1 MPTASP
7 TSIWRALRRATGEHK
22 VLRWLMPALVA
33 ALLLLLVVGLW
44 RGGHWA
50 SFWQRDVTWE
60 RIQRDGLLRVGMDAS
75 YPPFEVVTD
84 DGEFRG
90 LDVDLARALG
100 ERWGVEVVM
109 VNVHFDGLYDALRTN
124 RFDLII
130 SALPYDRTMTRDLR
144 YSQSYFDAGQV
155 LLVDG
160 RRDEVESL
168 DDLLD
173 DGGDA
178 VSIAVELGAEA
189 HHLAHQLARDEGLA
203 LEVLPRRELVEA
215 VALLRSGEADGLICD
230 RVTAYGLLREHG
242 DLRIAGPPLTSE
254 PLVIA
259 ALIDAPL
266 LMEQVNAAL
275 SEWQADGTLEAIRAR
290 WF

>member
-1 MPTASP
+1 MPTVSP
-7 TSIWRALRRATGEHK
+7 TSTSRAIRRTYGERNIA
-22 VLRWLMPALVA
+22 RWLALALA
-33 ALLLLLVVGLW
+33 ALLLVLVLLWQGEYWAGL
-44 RGGHWA
+44 
-50 SFWQRDVTWE
+50 WQRDVAWE

-84 DGEFRG
+84 DGEFLG

-100 ERWGVEVVM
+100 ERWGVKVVM

-124 RFDLII
+124 KFDLII
-130 SALPYDRTMTRDLR
+130 SALPHDRTLTRDLR

-155 LLVDG
+155 LLVRGD
-160 RRDEVESL
+160 RVDVEGIS
-168 DDLLD
+168 DLL
-173 DGGDA
+173 GEGD
-178 VSIAVELGAEA
+178 VPVFIAVELGAEA
-189 HHLAHQLARDEGLA
+189 HHLARKLTRDQGLPLEA
-203 LEVLPRRELVEA
+203 LPQRELDQA

-230 RVTAYGLLREHG
+230 RVTAYELLREHG

-259 ALIDAPL
+259 ALIDAPI

-275 SEWQADGTLEAIRAR
+275 NEWRADGTLEALRSR

>member
-7 TSIWRALRRATGEHK
+7 TSTWRAIRRASGERK
-22 VLRWLMPALVA
+22 IARWLALALA
-33 ALLLLLVVGLW
+33 ALLLVLVLLWQGEYWAGL
-44 RGGHWA
+44 
-50 SFWQRDVTWE
+50 WQRDVAWE

-84 DGEFRG
+84 DGEFFG

-124 RFDLII
+124 KFDLII

-155 LLVDG
+155 LLMSADRADVEDI
-160 RRDEVESL
+160 RDLRGES
-168 DDLLD
+168 
-173 DGGDA
+173 DA
-178 VSIAVELGAEA
+178 PISIAVELGAEG
-189 HHLAHQLARDEGLA
+189 HHLARKLYRDQGLP
-203 LEVLPRRELVEA
+203 LEVLPQREMDEA

-230 RVTAYGLLREHG
+230 RVTAYELLREHG

-259 ALIDAPL
+259 ALIDAPT

-275 SEWQADGTLEAIRAR
+275 NEWRADGTLEALRAR